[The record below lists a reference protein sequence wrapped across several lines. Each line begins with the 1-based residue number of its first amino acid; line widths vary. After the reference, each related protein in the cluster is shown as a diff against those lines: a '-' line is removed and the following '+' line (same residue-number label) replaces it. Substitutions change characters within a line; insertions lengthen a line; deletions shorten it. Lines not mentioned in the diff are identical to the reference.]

1 MENVFFRGYKLG
13 TLDTNGLSQMN
24 KIVSKNET
32 SSSLDISRGP
42 FPLKVQINASYFAL
56 RDKFKRT
63 SNSKKIKNKPNCD
76 TKKFV
81 EKKET
86 EKKIYF

>member
-1 MENVFFRGYKLG
+1 
-13 TLDTNGLSQMN
+13 MN

-42 FPLKVQINASYFAL
+42 FPLKVQINASYFAI

-86 EKKIYF
+86 EKKNLFLK

>member
-1 MENVFFRGYKLG
+1 MEKIFFRGYKLG
-13 TLDTNGLSQMN
+13 TLGTNGLSQMN

-32 SSSLDISRGP
+32 SSSLGMSKGP
-42 FPLKVQINASYFAL
+42 FPFKVQINASNFAI

-63 SNSKKIKNKPNCD
+63 CNSKKNKNKQSCD

-81 EKKET
+81 EKRKL
-86 EKKIYF
+86 KNKIYF